1 MTRRLDLWS
10 AAGMANVLSDDKK
23 QQVLALGRLGWS
35 LRKIEEATGV
45 RRETAGGYLR
55 AAGVA
60 VRAPRQ
66 VVLRSKPATANGV
79 STDSETP
86 NPASCEG
93 VSTDYAT
100 RPAWTSPG
108 RAPAASAC
116 EPYREMIEQAVSR
129 GRNAVAIYQDLVS
142 DHGFAAK
149 YASVRRFVARLRGRQ
164 APEARVVIVT
174 EPGQEGQVDYGEGP
188 MVRDPATSKYRRTR
202 LFVFT
207 LGHSRKSVRLIVF
220 RSSSR
225 VWAELHE
232 RAFRQLGGAPRVVVL
247 DNLREGVV
255 KADIYDPTLNPLYA
269 DVLKHYGVVGLP
281 CRVGDPDRKGKVES
295 GVGHAQKTPLR
306 GMRFETIEEAQG
318 YLDRWEAHWADTRIH
333 GTTKRQVAT
342 MFAEERPS
350 LLPLPLEPFRYYQFG
365 ERTVHLDGH
374 LEINGAY
381 YAAPPGYIGRT
392 LPVQWDEHHV
402 RLMDPQT
409 RQLMREYLPQERGRY
424 RTPKEYLPKRTP
436 QTTLQLLAMATHS
449 GKHIGALCTA
459 IHRDKS
465 EWGVKG
471 ILGVRALMRRHGIVA
486 VEDACGAALE
496 MGVPTYR
503 FVRRYLERR
512 PRPPLALRQVDPLI
526 RQLTL
531 YRDHI
536 NRMTKESPD
545 EPR

>member
-1 MTRRLDLWS
+1 
-10 AAGMANVLSDDKK
+10 MANVLSDDKK

-45 RRETAGGYLR
+45 RRETAGAYLR
-55 AAGVA
+55 AAGLA

-66 VVLRSKPATANGV
+66 VALTPKPATAGGV
-79 STDSETP
+79 STDSERP
-86 NPASCEG
+86 NPASGEG

-100 RPAWTSPG
+100 RPAWPVPG
-108 RAPAASAC
+108 RSPAASAC
-116 EPYREMIEQAVSR
+116 EPYREIIEHAVSR
-129 GRNAVAIYQDLVS
+129 GRNAMAIYQDLVGE
-142 DHGFAAK
+142 HGFGAK
-149 YASVRRFVARLRGRQ
+149 YSSVRRFVVKLRGRQ
-164 APEARVVIVT
+164 TPEARAVILT

-188 MVRDPATSKYRRTR
+188 MVRHPETGKYRRTR

-207 LGHSRKSVRLIVF
+207 LGYSRKSVRLIVW

-225 VWAELHE
+225 AWAELHE
-232 RAFRQLGGAPRVVVL
+232 RAFRRLGGAPRVVVL

-255 KADIYDPTLNPLYA
+255 KADIYNPTLNPLYT

-295 GVGHAQKTPLR
+295 GVGHAQRTPLR
-306 GMRFETIEEAQG
+306 GVRFESLDEAQG
-318 YLDRWEAHWADTRIH
+318 YLDRWEANWADTRIH
-333 GTTKRQVAT
+333 GTTKRQVAA
-342 MFAEERPS
+342 MFEEERPS
-350 LLPLPLEPFRYYQFG
+350 LLALPIEPFRYYQFG

-374 LEINGAY
+374 VEINGAY
-381 YAAPPGYIGRT
+381 YGAPPGYIGRT
-392 LPVQWDEHHV
+392 LPVQWDDHHV
-402 RLMDPQT
+402 RLMDPKT
-409 RQLMREYLPQERGRY
+409 RQLLREYLPQQRGRY
-424 RTPKEYLPKRTP
+424 RTASEYLPTRTP
-436 QTTLQLLAMATHS
+436 QTTLQLLAMAAHS

-459 IHRDKS
+459 IHRDKG

-486 VEDACGAALE
+486 VEDACAAALE